1 MNWGGEKNEGGVLS
15 LAVVLLCG
23 MICLDN
29 HLSMSVS
36 KSDSRLD
43 GSYIEV
49 GPIRLYGVAEE
60 DRDSVRAAL
69 EASTTTS
76 RTLLLKIIGVLVFV
90 VLPVVV
96 SANDTA
102 RLENKPSV
110 FPAHSAA
117 R

>member
-1 MNWGGEKNEGGVLS
+1 MRGRVLL
-15 LAVVLLCG
+15 LAVIFLCG

-49 GPIRLYGVAEE
+49 GPIRLYGIAEE
-60 DRDSVRAAL
+60 DRDSVKAAL

-76 RTLLLKIIGVLVFV
+76 RTLLLKIIGVLFFV

-96 SANDTA
+96 SANDTV
-102 RLENKPSV
+102 RLENKLPV
-110 FPAHSAA
+110 FPPHSAA